1 MLMIA
6 EQLSPSP
13 VSMRARR
20 RIVRRLMPYLFF
32 IYVIAYLDRVNV
44 GFAALGMTGDLG
56 FAPHVVGTGGGIF
69 FLGYFLLEIPGTI
82 LVEKWSA
89 RGWIARVMISWGIL
103 AILTGFIRTPSQFYW
118 IRFLLGAAE
127 AGFFPGVIVYLTH
140 WFRYEDR
147 AKAVAMFMAAIPIS
161 QVIGAPASG
170 ALLKLNWMGLAGW
183 RWLFILEGAPAV
195 IFGVVTIF
203 YLTDWPH
210 QAKWLADDERDW
222 IISELEIEKQQKQ
235 VHQHRVNHD
244 IDDILMR
251 WIARLVRD
259 KSGLKVIRAFLNI
272 LRSLGQPA
280 VLILALAYFFIVTS
294 NYGLI
299 FWLPTM
305 LKKLSGLTNFQV
317 GLVSALPY
325 CAGLAAMLIV
335 GWSSDRTRERRWHT
349 AGPMMVACLGLFL
362 AALAQSST
370 PLTVAVLCVAA
381 MGINS
386 YLPGFWALPTTFLTG
401 TAAAASIGLIN
412 SIGNLGGFAGP
423 YIVGRLVEATGSFFG
438 GVIYLSMS
446 ALTAAL
452 LILALRRVSAKP
464 KPSKGAEPAGV

>member
-1 MLMIA
+1 MIA
-6 EQLSPSP
+6 ERLSPSP
-13 VSMRARR
+13 VSIRARR

-89 RGWIARVMISWGIL
+89 RGWIARVMITWGIL
-103 AILTGFIRTPSQFYW
+103 AILTGFIHTTTQFYW

-127 AGFFPGVIVYLTH
+127 AGFFPGIIVYLTH

-161 QVIGAPASG
+161 QVIGAPVSG
-170 ALLKLNWMGLAGW
+170 ALLRANWLGLAGW

-235 VHQHRVNHD
+235 AHQHR
-244 IDDILMR
+244 
-251 WIARLVRD
+251 
-259 KSGLKVIRAFLNI
+259 NI
-272 LRSLGQPA
+272 LKSLGQPA
-280 VLILALAYFFIVTS
+280 VLTLALAYFFIVTS

-317 GLVSALPY
+317 GLISALPY
-325 CAGLAAMLIV
+325 CAGLVAMLIV

-349 AGPMMVACLGLFL
+349 ALPMMVAALGLFL
-362 AALAQSST
+362 AALTQNSA
-370 PLTVAVLCVAA
+370 PMTVAVLCVAA

-386 YLPGFWALPTTFLTG
+386 YLPGFWSLPTTFLTG

-446 ALTAAL
+446 ALMAAL

-464 KPSKGAEPAGV
+464 KPSKGSEPARP